1 MENGLMQMAENQNR
15 SRKKRKGWRNFVRIM
30 GTVVVFC
37 TTYALI
43 LPAITME
50 QETLCGME
58 EHTHV
63 EECYTVQDVQTY
75 ACGIG
80 EDVIVLHT
88 HNERCLDAEGNVVCP
103 LPEIEHV
110 HGEDCYRENRTLIC
124 ENTHVHT
131 ESCTTETVLLCGR
144 EESEGHIHGEGCV
157 PETRQNLICQE
168 TEAEAHTH
176 ADGCYA
182 EERALVC
189 QAAESAGHTHG
200 DTCFDEEGNLIC
212 QVAESA
218 GHTHG
223 EACYERTVTLV
234 CQAAESA
241 GHTHG
246 EGCYETEQIDCVLE
260 EAEAHTHDESCSE
273 DREITCPL
281 PDGAEHEHD
290 EELCYELVK
299 ELTCTRQEFTL
310 HVHGEG
316 CRDAEGNL
324 TCTLEE
330 HVLHTHNE
338 QCYDAEGTLTCLL
351 PQIMV
356 HTHEETCLT
365 MQQELV
371 PVCGLTEHTHD
382 ETCYPAEETES
393 EEVVYLC
400 GLGVHTHG
408 EACRD
413 EAGEVTC
420 NIPEHTHEAACIV
433 EDLDLTADVETPQV
447 WEQTLKQ
454 VYLTGSW
461 PTDVA
466 AVAQSQLGYRESEK
480 NVILDG
486 EELRGYNRYGAWYG
500 EPYGEWSAAFAS
512 FCLNYARVE
521 GFPLDASAAGWVE
534 QLSAQGLYA
543 SAHSY
548 TARNGDLIFFDHDQK
563 KDAQEEIP
571 VAVDR
576 VGIVIARIAETE
588 TEPAKIKVI
597 EGDAGNEVA
606 SVTYELDDP
615 AIVGYGMVPAGNLLI
630 LEYQGADFTVSVK
643 LDAESGI
650 PETAQLNV
658 REILPGT
665 EEYEQYYQQ
674 SIEALIAQRN
684 AEDTTEADVNISFAR
699 FFDITFLVDG
709 VAVEPATP
717 AEVKI
722 RYTDSFTVED
732 GEAGLVVH
740 FAEEGTEILN
750 ADTNN
755 NEQNEADTFDFTQGS
770 FSVSGTLVAAEL
782 AVTGTRV
789 EPYEIDNTAQTMY
802 ILYTQ
807 VGGQYY
813 ALDGNGYP
821 VRINVNG
828 NNVSYTGDN
837 VDNLL
842 WSFTE
847 AEGAY
852 VYDPIANLGTGRFLH
867 PFNNGSSNQGVTT
880 SNPYGV
886 SLTVSGSTFKIRGN
900 GNNYAYFPNTTGAA
914 HPTTN
919 TGQANNFYAAAVGR
933 YYNVWFDGTDGGMM
947 SYYGAANENRPVLAT
962 GGTAVVEL
970 PETWQSSTK
979 YDYVLQGWYDIKNH
993 KYYPVNPSDDVQPT
1007 AEITDHT
1014 VFYADWVAATYDVG
1028 FQNEHTV
1035 NSLDTSD
1042 FITTYVFD
1050 YNALFNVQSQTH
1062 TGTVSAGGHS
1072 ETWTVVNSGKVPYND
1087 ADTLGFVFVDY
1098 DAGGEFSYAG
1108 GRDNTNIN
1116 QGDAITPGIIQEV
1129 RHSSGGKNLMDILF
1143 NPNTPVIGKNYVG
1156 TGNYLFQYMDS
1167 TTANYDGIH
1176 DGYYYLDARLNAA
1189 SYNRSQQ
1196 RFYLY
1201 NYLERTSDSRKDGGV
1216 GQYSDFLPF
1225 NSPYLFDADQINGY
1239 TDPVRRPGYE
1249 YDAKDGGTNHPEYN
1263 DLDDANTNYFFGIR
1277 SDIEFFLPND
1287 AGTMDE
1293 YQNYGNISTR
1303 GEHMIFDFHGDDDV
1317 WVFIDGE
1324 LVLDIGGLH
1333 GVMFGQIDFSTGTVT
1348 SGKDGGTT
1356 ETRTFQQI
1364 LGHNIKEGTHTMTV
1378 YYMERGSSQ
1387 SNCAI
1392 YFNIAPRYSMD
1403 LIKEDINNP
1412 ERLAGA
1418 EFTIYTCEDC
1428 ANGNCTI
1435 HSSTQL
1441 AQLWDSREAYDADMA
1456 DGVPDNYKSTFVAN
1470 ASGECKIWGV
1480 SAGKSYYIKETK
1492 EPYGYPETDD
1502 LIRVTL
1508 NNRGTATIETT
1519 TLHGANGKPTEGFGV
1534 ISWLVDDSA
1543 QLVRFLLTNQKN
1555 MDTTEVRIKKN
1566 WEGSQANIPQSITV
1580 YLTRDGVRYGRT
1592 AVLHEGNGW
1601 SYTWQGLPKYREGG
1615 LDQEYVYAVEEIL
1628 VPNFITVQGESQKV
1642 VDHVEWVRVD
1652 QMSDSKTFLLVHN
1665 GQALTCNGSFGWT
1678 DLEDAKTNPAAQW
1691 NVTTDH
1697 DGFHLKNELRYT
1709 LTYSRSGRNFYGVD
1723 NDATALNQVVYY
1735 LNSRLMVHDNDAYYQ
1750 FGNNGSAVSSDGLAF
1765 QLYEKEIITGTLAS
1779 ITNYPVDEETQTF
1792 VEVTKTWSDG
1802 NDKHAGHSVVIHLL
1816 SDGKDTGRTVTL
1828 NAANN
1833 WTGSFED
1840 LPYFG
1845 ADGVTKIVYSV
1856 READVINYIPEYS
1869 DAVTLPGKTVSMW
1882 QGVSAFSEGKFRI
1895 SSGGYSLSVSGY
1907 DVVSVANNLA
1917 LQTQQWNVIPKS
1929 GYFILRNVS
1938 TNKYLGLDGDN
1949 LTTVDAEGS
1958 AAQITLEGTKIRVGT
1973 RYLELGR
1980 GYTALTTN
1988 SANATSFL
1996 VSKWTTSETMPGT
2009 GFTVTNLAAG
2019 ARLPNTGGTGIPF
2032 FLTFGVLLMVA
2043 AALMYCNL
2051 IGRKRKRGGKYCR

>member
-1 MENGLMQMAENQNR
+1 MKNGFMQLAEKQNI
-15 SRKKRKGWRNFVRIM
+15 SRKKRKGWRSIVRVL
-30 GTVVVFC
+30 GAAVVFC

-43 LPAITME
+43 LPAITMQ
-50 QETLCGME
+50 QETVCGLE

-63 EECYTVQDVQTY
+63 EECYAVQDVYTY
-75 ACGIG
+75 DCGIG
-80 EDVIVLHT
+80 ADVIVLHT
-88 HNERCLDAEGNVVCP
+88 HNERCLDEGGNLVCP

-110 HGEDCYRENRTLIC
+110 HGEDCYQQTEKLIC
-124 ENTHVHT
+124 ENTHLHS
-131 ESCTTETVLLCGR
+131 ESCTTETVLVCGK
-144 EESEGHIHGEGCV
+144 EETQGHTHGEGCV
-157 PETRQNLICQE
+157 PGTRQKLICQE
-168 TEAEAHTH
+168 
-176 ADGCYA
+176 
-182 EERALVC
+182 
-189 QAAESAGHTHG
+189 AESAGHTHG
-200 DTCFDEEGNLIC
+200 DACFDGEGTLVC
-212 QVAESA
+212 QEAETA

-223 EACYERTVTLV
+223 EA
-234 CQAAESA
+234 
-241 GHTHG
+241 
-246 EGCYETEQIDCVLE
+246 CYETEQIDCVLE
-260 EAEAHTHDESCSE
+260 EAEGHTHDETCSE
-273 DREITCPL
+273 VREITCPL
-281 PDGAEHEHD
+281 PDGSEHVHT
-290 EELCYELVK
+290 EECYELTR

-310 HVHGEG
+310 HAHGDS
-316 CRDAEGNL
+316 CKDAEGNL

-330 HVLHTHNE
+330 HVLHTHSE
-338 QCYDAEGTLTCLL
+338 QCYDAEGNLTCQL

-356 HTHEETCLT
+356 HAHEDSCLT
-365 MQQELV
+365 VLREQQV
-371 PVCGLTEHTHD
+371 LTCQLSEHTHED
-382 ETCYPAEETES
+382 SCYPEEAEDDDVIT
-393 EEVVYLC
+393 YIC

-408 EACRD
+408 EACLD
-413 EAGEVTC
+413 EAGEVIC
-420 NIPEHTHEAACIV
+420 NIPEHAHEAACVV
-433 EDLDLTADVETPQV
+433 EDLDLTADVETPPV
-447 WEQTLKQ
+447 WEQTLQ
-454 VYLTGSW
+454 QLYLTGSW
-461 PTDVA
+461 PADVA
-466 AVAQSQLGYRESEK
+466 AVAQSQLGYRESAR

-500 EPYGEWSAAFAS
+500 EPYSEWSAEFAA
-512 FCLNYARVE
+512 FCLHYARVE
-521 GFPLDASAAGWVE
+521 GFPLNADAALWME
-534 QLSAQGLYA
+534 QLKTEGLYA
-543 SAHSY
+543 SADAY
-548 TARNGDLIFFDHDQK
+548 TAKRGDLVFFDHDRK
-563 KDAQEEIP
+563 KDAQEEIEI
-571 VAVDR
+571 AVDR
-576 VGIVIARIAETE
+576 VGIVLEQIPATE
-588 TEPAKIKVI
+588 SEPGKIKVI

-606 SVTYELDDP
+606 CVTYDLDDP
-615 AIVGYGMVPAGNLLI
+615 AVIGYGVVPVGNLLI
-630 LEYQGADFTVSVK
+630 LEYQGADFTVSVR
-643 LDAESGI
+643 LDAGSGI
-650 PETAQLNV
+650 PETAQLSV

-665 EEYEQYYQQ
+665 EEYEMYYQQ
-674 SIEALIAQRN
+674 SVQALIAQRN
-684 AEDTTEADVNISFAR
+684 AEDTTEADLNVSFAR

-717 AEVKI
+717 AQVQI
-722 RYTDSFTVED
+722 RYTDSFAVED
-732 GEAGLVVH
+732 GNAGVVVH

-750 ADTNN
+750 ADTN
-755 NEQNEADTFDFTQGS
+755 EEGNEADTFDFTQGS

-789 EPYEIDNTAQTMY
+789 EPYQIDNTAQTMY

-807 VGGQYY
+807 ISGRYY

-821 VRINVNG
+821 VAISVNG

-837 VDNLL
+837 IENLL

-852 VYDPIANLGTGRFLH
+852 AYNPISNLGTKRYLH
-867 PFNNGSSNQGVTT
+867 PFNNGGSNQGVTT
-880 SNPYGV
+880 SNPYGTT
-886 SLTVSGSTFKIRGN
+886 LNVSGSTFKIRGN
-900 GNNYAYFPNTTGAA
+900 GNNYAYFPDTTGVAR
-914 HPTTN
+914 PTTN
-919 TGQANNFYAAAVGR
+919 TGQANNFYAAEVGR

-947 SYYGAANENRPVLAT
+947 SYYGAANENRPVVAS

-979 YDYVLQGWYDIKNH
+979 YDYVLKGWYDIKNH
-993 KYYPVNPSDDVQPT
+993 KYYPVNPNDEVQPT
-1007 AEITDHT
+1007 AEITGHT

-1028 FQNEHTV
+1028 HQNANTV

-1072 ETWTVVNSGKVPYND
+1072 ETWTVVNNGKVPYND

-1098 DAGGEFSYAG
+1098 DAGGEFSYAN
-1108 GRDNTNIN
+1108 GRDNTNVN
-1116 QGDAITPGIIQEV
+1116 QGDAITPGIIEEV
-1129 RHSSGGKNLMDILF
+1129 RQASGGKNLMDILF
-1143 NPNTPVIGKNYVG
+1143 NPSVPVIGKHYVG

-1189 SYNRSQQ
+1189 SYNQSQQ

-1225 NSPYLFDADQINGY
+1225 NSPYLFEPDQLNEY

-1348 SGKDGGTT
+1348 SGKDGGATT
-1356 ETRTFQQI
+1356 TRTFQQI

-1418 EFTIYTCEDC
+1418 EFTIYTCEHC

-1435 HSSTQL
+1435 HGSTQL
-1441 AQLWDSREAYDADMA
+1441 AQLWDSRAAYEADMA

-1492 EPYGYPETDD
+1492 EPAGYPETDD

-1543 QLVRFLLTNQKN
+1543 QLVRFLLSNQKN
-1555 MDTTEVRIKKN
+1555 MDTTEVRIKKT

-1601 SYTWQGLPKYREGG
+1601 SYTWQGLPKYREDGV
-1615 LDQEYVYAVEEIL
+1615 DQEYVYGVEEIL
-1628 VPNFITVQGESQKV
+1628 VPNFITIQGESQTV
-1642 VDHVEWVRVD
+1642 VNHVDWVRVD
-1652 QMSDSKTFLLVHN
+1652 QMSDSNTFLLVHN
-1665 GQALTCNGSFGWT
+1665 GQALTCSGSFGWT
-1678 DLEDAKTNPAAQW
+1678 DIESAKSDPAAQW

-1697 DGFHLKNELRYT
+1697 DGFHLKNGLRYT
-1709 LTYSRSGRNFYGVD
+1709 LTYSRSGNNFYGVD
-1723 NDATALNQVVYY
+1723 NDAAALNQVVYY
-1735 LNSRLMVHDNDAYYQ
+1735 LNARLVVHDNDAYYQ
-1750 FGNNGSAVSSDGLAF
+1750 FGSGGSAVGSDGLAF
-1765 QLYEKEIITGTLAS
+1765 QLYRKDIITGLMAN
-1779 ITNYPVDEETQTF
+1779 ITNRPVEEETQTF
-1792 VEVTKTWSDG
+1792 VEVNKVWSDG
-1802 NDKHAGHSVVIHLL
+1802 ADKHADHSVVIHLL
-1816 SDGKDTGRTVTL
+1816 SDGRDTGRTVTL

-1833 WTGSFED
+1833 WTASFEN
-1840 LPYFG
+1840 LPYYG
-1845 ADGVTKIVYSV
+1845 ADGVTKIVYTV
-1856 READVINYIPEYS
+1856 KEETLNNYIPEYS
-1869 DAVTLPGKTVSMW
+1869 DPETLPGKTVSMW
-1882 QGVSAFSEGKFRI
+1882 QGVSELSEGKFRI

-1907 DVVSVANNLA
+1907 DVVSVANNLS
-1917 LQTQQWNVIPKS
+1917 LQTQQWNVIPKA
-1929 GYFILRNVS
+1929 GYFLLRNVS
-1938 TNKYLGLDGDN
+1938 TNKYLGLDGDS

-1958 AAQITLEGTKIRVGT
+1958 AARVTLEGNKIRVGT
-1973 RYLELGR
+1973 KYMELGR
-1980 GYTALTTN
+1980 GYTALTGN
-1988 SANATSFL
+1988 AANATAFL
-1996 VSKWTTSETMPGT
+1996 VSKWISSETMPGT
-2009 GFTVTNLAAG
+2009 GFTVTNLTAG
-2019 ARLPNTGGTGIPF
+2019 YELPNTGGLGLPF
-2032 FLTFGVLLMVA
+2032 FLTFGMLLIAA
-2043 AALMYCNL
+2043 AALMYHNQL
-2051 IGRKRKRGGKYCR
+2051 GRKREKGGKYCR